1 MSQFDKTY
9 LYKGNSN
16 IKIELQ
22 LSYYDHCLSCV
33 YISWNTIR
41 ICYWGARF
49 NPMVVV

>member
-22 LSYYDHCLSCV
+22 FSYYYYYDHCLSYI
-33 YISWNTIR
+33 YIS
-41 ICYWGARF
+41 
-49 NPMVVV
+49 